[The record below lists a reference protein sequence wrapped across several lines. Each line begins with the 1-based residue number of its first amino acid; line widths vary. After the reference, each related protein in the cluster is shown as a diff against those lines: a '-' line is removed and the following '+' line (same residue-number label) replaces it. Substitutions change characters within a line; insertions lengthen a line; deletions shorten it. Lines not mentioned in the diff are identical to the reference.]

1 MNTRDALLD
10 RLDRSV
16 GRHTA
21 PRMKRLL
28 RHPIET
34 LRRSHYLRHRPSD
47 TAQTFPAAAKAFF
60 DEPIYVT
67 VPPAEELWLCG
78 LYLDQSEINLTRFLI
93 RHLND
98 GDVFFDVGAHFG
110 YYSLLA

>member
-1 MNTRDALLD
+1 MDTRDALLD

-16 GRHTA
+16 GRHAA
-21 PRMKRLL
+21 PRMQRLL

-34 LRRSHYLRHRPSD
+34 IRRSHYLRHRTSN
-47 TAQTFPAAAKAFF
+47 AGETFRVAARSFF
-60 DEPIYVT
+60 GEPIYVT

-78 LYLDQSEINLTRFLI
+78 LYLDQSEINLTRYLI
-93 RHLND
+93 RHLNA

-110 YYSLLA
+110 YYSLL